1 MVWMSDEQGMLFLHF
16 LEVEPPVNSHGNLK
30 NRYVCF
36 YSSEMKNL
44 KQIIETLEK
53 IRSGDWVSLDS
64 GAQNR
69 YQNTLSNL
77 ALIKEAGNDAA
88 LSRYGIE
95 VLEFMTTKNLTVS
108 NLNHDNQENKEAS
121 KNIEKIIL
129 KSLSKVVSQDLL
141 GFEKAKEYG
150 KKLLFNL
157 KIFSESIPEADYL
170 DAIDDL
176 DKLLFLQII
185 NSSGVE
191 VRRYF
196 NMSSEKKEDAFNA
209 WNELKNSSNFPSDLP
224 KDSIEKMAY
233 FYTRPIVKS
242 AIQADI
248 RYRVSNCLTAYK
260 EIMDESE
267 IDIPDI
273 SRDYQVIHKLNGL
286 SCVTPLLPPKST
298 KNTMAI
304 PNQLIVSG
312 CPGSGKSW
320 YIREL
325 VNKDSDAQITTIT
338 LHPDYNYS
346 DFVGCYK
353 PVPVYEESLKIRKAS
368 GEPFALGI
376 PKINYEFVPGP
387 LIDAYVLACK
397 NPNYNVVLVIE
408 EINRTNCNTLFGDVF
423 QLLDRNNSNK
433 SEHEIEAMPDL
444 REYLK
449 VQGLSSTLK
458 LPSNLF
464 ICGTMNSADQ
474 GVFPL
479 DSAFRRRWEF
489 QYKGYK
495 TSCKYSGAE
504 QSLTYGGSVKKWDDF
519 RGKINESLIKLG
531 IHEDKLIGPY
541 FLTVRELSDS
551 EAILNKLFL
560 FLWDDVLRFERKEV
574 LDFESF
580 AELSEA
586 WKNGSGSP
594 LKIDIN

>member
-1 MVWMSDEQGMLFLHF
+1 MPWMSDAQGILLLHF
-16 LEVEPPVNSHGNLK
+16 LEIEPPVNSHGNLK
-30 NRYVCF
+30 NRYICF

-44 KQIIETLEK
+44 KQITETLEK
-53 IRSGDWVSLDS
+53 ITNGDWIRLDS
-64 GAQNR
+64 GAQRR

-77 ALIKEAGNDAA
+77 ALIEGEGDDAA
-88 LSRYGIE
+88 LSPYGIE
-95 VLEFMTTKNLTVS
+95 VLEFMTVNNLTVS
-108 NLNHDNQENKEAS
+108 NLNHDTQANKEAS

-129 KSLSKVVSQDLL
+129 KSLSILVSQDLI
-141 GFEKAKEYG
+141 GFDKAKEYG
-150 KKLLFNL
+150 KKLLFDL
-157 KIFSESIPEADYL
+157 KIFFENITEVGSLEI
-170 DAIDDL
+170 IDDL

-196 NMSSEKKEDAFNA
+196 NMPADKREEAFNT
-209 WNELKNSSNFPSDLP
+209 WVELKSSSDFPTQIPS
-224 KDSIEKMAY
+224 DSIERMAY
-233 FYTRPIVKS
+233 FYTRPIVRA

-248 RYRVSNCLTAYK
+248 RYRVSNCLAAYK
-260 EIMDESE
+260 EIIEEKE
-267 IDIPDI
+267 IDIPEI
-273 SRDYQVIHKLNGL
+273 SRDYQVIQKL
-286 SCVTPLLPPKST
+286 SDSIMVPPLLPSKS
-298 KNTMAI
+298 NRAVLDI

-320 YIREL
+320 YLREL
-325 VNKDSDAQITTIT
+325 VNRDPDAQITTIT

-346 DFVGCYK
+346 DFIGCYK
-353 PVPVYEESLKIRKAS
+353 PVPVYEESSKIKKAS
-368 GEPFALGI
+368 GESFALGI

-387 LIDAYVLACK
+387 LIDAYILACR
-397 NPNYNVVLVIE
+397 NPAYNVVLTIE

-423 QLLDRNNSNK
+423 QLLDRNNSNE

-449 VQGLSSTLK
+449 AQGLSSTLK

-495 TSCKYSGAE
+495 TSCEYSDSE
-504 QSLTYGGSVKKWDDF
+504 QNLTYGGSSKKWDDF
-519 RGKINESLIKLG
+519 RGRINESLIKLG

-541 FLTVRELSDS
+541 FLTVNQLSNPD
-551 EAILNKLFL
+551 AILNNLFL
-560 FLWDDVLRFERKEV
+560 FLWDDVLRFERKEI

-586 WKNGSGSP
+586 WESGSGKP
-594 LKIDIN
+594 LKIDMD